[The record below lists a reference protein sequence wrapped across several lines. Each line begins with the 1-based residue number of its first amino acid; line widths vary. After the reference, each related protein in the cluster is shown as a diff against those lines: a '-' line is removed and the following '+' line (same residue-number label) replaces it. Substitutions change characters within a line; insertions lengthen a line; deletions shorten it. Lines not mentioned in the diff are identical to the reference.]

1 MSTTHVLDCRRGGLV
16 AQRHNEIRD
25 AIGELCKMAYPQVTK
40 EPVVAESSETGK
52 TLIADLRV
60 RGVWQRQTDACVTD
74 ICVTDTDARS
84 YLNRTPS
91 CVLKEK
97 ESAKKSKYVAAAEA
111 RRASFTPLAFTID
124 GAAGTEAEMFLETLS
139 EKLAGKWG
147 VSKSVTTQYIR
158 TRLSFAIL
166 RATALCVRGSRQ
178 KWRGLGLGEDGTA
191 LPCILQGPREQDL

>member
-25 AIGELCKMAYPQVTK
+25 TIGELCKMAYPQVTK

-60 RGVWQRQTDACVTD
+60 RGVWQRQTDALLD

-84 YLNRTPS
+84 YLNRSPS

-111 RRASFTPLAFTID
+111 RRASFTPLVFTVD
-124 GAAGTEAEMFLETLS
+124 GAAGTEAERFLGTLS
-139 EKLAGKWG
+139 ETLAGKWG
-147 VSKSVTTQYIR
+147 VSKSVTSQYIR
-158 TRLSFAIL
+158 TRVSFAIL

-178 KWRGLGLGEDGTA
+178 QWRGLGLGEDGTA
-191 LPCILQGPREQDL
+191 LPCILQGAREQDL